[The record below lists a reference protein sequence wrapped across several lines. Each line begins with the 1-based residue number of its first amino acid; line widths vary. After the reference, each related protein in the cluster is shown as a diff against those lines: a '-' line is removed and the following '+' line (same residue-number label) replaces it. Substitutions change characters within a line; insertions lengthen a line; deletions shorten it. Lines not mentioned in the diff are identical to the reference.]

1 MVNRLNTAFIRET
14 TGNKD
19 FDIEVTVS
27 MFKNT
32 KKIEEIEGVADGFIS
47 ALIFS
52 IALSFIPASMIAFT
66 VKERE
71 D

>member
-1 MVNRLNTAFIRET
+1 
-14 TGNKD
+14 
-19 FDIEVTVS
+19 

-32 KKIEEIEGVADGFIS
+32 KSIEEIEGTADGFIS
-47 ALIFS
+47 SIIFS